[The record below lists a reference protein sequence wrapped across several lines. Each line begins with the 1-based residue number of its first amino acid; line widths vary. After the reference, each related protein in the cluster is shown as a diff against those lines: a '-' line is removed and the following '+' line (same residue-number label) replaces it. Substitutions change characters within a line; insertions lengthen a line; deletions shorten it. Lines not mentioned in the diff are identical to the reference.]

1 MKDYIVVIKDF
12 VEDFESDRAY
22 DRVIRVIHC
31 KDCLSE
37 SDALIDAKEM
47 LINEGKFIGV
57 IDMIFEDDNEVFF
70 KVEVYPLEDNS
81 SILYS
86 I

>member
-47 LINEGKFIGV
+47 LINEGRFIGV
-57 IDMIFEDDNEVFF
+57 IDMIFDDIDEMLDYIQDF
-70 KVEVYPLEDNS
+70 YLR
-81 SILYS
+81 
-86 I
+86 

>member
-1 MKDYIVVIKDF
+1 MQDYIVVIKDF
-12 VEDFESDRAY
+12 VEDMESDRTY

-31 KDCLSE
+31 KDCISE
-37 SDALIDAKEM
+37 SDALCKAKKM
-47 LINEGKFIGV
+47 LIDEGRFIEV
-57 IDMIFEDDNEVFF
+57 IDMIFDDIDEIFF
-70 KVEVYPLEDNS
+70 KIEVYPLEDNS

>member
-1 MKDYIVVIKDF
+1 MQDYIIVIKDF
-12 VEDFESDRAY
+12 VEDMESDITY

-37 SDALIDAKEM
+37 SDALCNAKEM

-57 IDMIFEDDNEVFF
+57 IDMIFDDEDEIFF
-70 KVEVYPLEDNS
+70 KIEVYPLNDNS

>member
-1 MKDYIVVIKDF
+1 MKDYIIVIKDF
-12 VEDFESDRAY
+12 QEDFESDITY
-22 DRVIRVIHC
+22 DRVVRVIHV

-37 SDALIDAKEM
+37 TDALCEAKQM
-47 LINEGKFIGV
+47 LIDEGRFIGV
-57 IDMIFEDDNEVFF
+57 IDMIFDDEDEIFF
-70 KVEVYPLEDNS
+70 KIEVYPLNDNS

>member
-1 MKDYIVVIKDF
+1 MQDYIVVIKDF
-12 VEDFESDRAY
+12 VEDMESDRAY

-37 SDALIDAKEM
+37 SDALCKAKQM
-47 LINEGKFIGV
+47 LIDEGRFIEV
-57 IDMIFEDDNEVFF
+57 IDMIFDDEDEIFF
-70 KVEVYPLEDNS
+70 KIEGYPLNDNS

>member
-1 MKDYIVVIKDF
+1 MQDYIIVIKDF
-12 VEDFESDRAY
+12 VEDMESDITY

-37 SDALIDAKEM
+37 SDALCNAKEM
-47 LINEGKFIGV
+47 LINEGRFIGV
-57 IDMIFEDDNEVFF
+57 IDMIFDDEDEVFF
-70 KVEVYPLEDNS
+70 KIEVYPLNDSS

>member
-1 MKDYIVVIKDF
+1 MQDYIVVIKDF
-12 VEDFESDRAY
+12 VEDMESDRAY

-37 SDALIDAKEM
+37 SDALYKAKQM
-47 LINEGKFIGV
+47 LIDEGRFIGV
-57 IDMIFEDDNEVFF
+57 IDMIFDDEDEIFF
-70 KVEVYPLEDNS
+70 KIEVYPLEDNS